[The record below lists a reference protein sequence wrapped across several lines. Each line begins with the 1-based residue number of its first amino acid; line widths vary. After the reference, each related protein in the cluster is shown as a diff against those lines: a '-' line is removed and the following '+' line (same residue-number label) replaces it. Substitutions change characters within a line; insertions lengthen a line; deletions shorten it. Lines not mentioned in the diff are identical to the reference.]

1 MILTFLAVPIRSVLL
16 YHASAKFN
24 FSLTTVFLLH
34 FCSRKS
40 IHNRDYRIFRRAL
53 WTFWFILSFHLFEPE
68 AFHLDLFV
76 FEKKETNYCS
86 YNEWWNPSIYPSRVV
101 QLPKPYTYC
110 KKNKKRDNKHKY
122 FLSFI
127 HTELLLLQDRVIL
140 HHNESNYK

>member
-1 MILTFLAVPIRSVLL
+1 MGL
-16 YHASAKFN
+16 FN
-24 FSLTTVFLLH
+24 P
-34 FCSRKS
+34 K
-40 IHNRDYRIFRRAL
+40 
-53 WTFWFILSFHLFEPE
+53 

-76 FEKKETNYCS
+76 FEKKETDYCS

-140 HHNESNYK
+140 HHNESNYKKLYNNVGVSFINKKPRYLAGLLLQSFGWFSYTIFLFEKFTILHY